1 MRLLIKQ
8 CSIIDPGNTYEGI
21 NDIYIEDGLIRLIE
35 PSIGLAADKV
45 IDTAGLFLLPGFI
58 DIHAHLREPG
68 FEYKE
73 TVYSGTRAAARG
85 GYTSICCMPNTK
97 PVIDDEASLSMLQKI
112 IKKDAAV
119 KVYPIAAISKGQTST
134 ELVEMNKLSE
144 MGAVAFSDDGRPV
157 ATAAFMLKVLLS
169 AKEEDYIIIDHCEEL
184 SLAEGGAINKGRK
197 SEQMGI
203 RGIHPLS
210 EELNVMRDIMIAEET
225 DSHIH
230 IAHVSTAGS
239 AEIIR
244 AAKRRGVKV
253 TCEVTPHH
261 IGLTEDIITPGFTDC
276 KVNPPLRTAGD
287 VEALKEALKDGTIDV
302 IATDHAPHHKDE
314 KSEDFYSSAFG
325 ISGLETAFSV
335 CYTELVESG
344 ILTLKELSERMS
356 KNPAKLLKLESG
368 IIKTGIAADLV
379 LVDTAREITVN
390 RDDFLSKGK
399 NTPFHGKTYKGDI
412 VYTIVDGNV
421 AYENKTHL

>member
-21 NDIYIEDGLIRLIE
+21 NDIYIENGLIKLIE

-45 IDTAGLFLLPGFI
+45 IDAEGLFLLPGFI
-58 DIHAHLREPG
+58 DMHAHLREPG

-157 ATAAFMLKVLLS
+157 ATAAFMMKALLS
-169 AKEEDYIIIDHCEEL
+169 AKEKGFMIIDHCEEL